1 MKYEAVI
8 GLEVHVQVRTATKM
22 FCSCPNRF
30 GDEPNANTC
39 PICMGYPG
47 VLPVPNKEAIVAA
60 VKAGL
65 LTEGTIS
72 KRSKFDRK
80 SYFYPDL
87 PKNYQI
93 TQYDEPFS
101 LGGCIR
107 VGGTGFSGEP
117 LPEKA
122 IGLTRIHLEE
132 DPAKLNHYKGFSGAD
147 YNRAGVPLLEIV
159 SEPDMRTADEAY
171 AYLTSLK
178 EILQYGGIS
187 DCDMEK
193 GQMRCDVNVS
203 LRPVGTEKFGTK
215 VELKNL
221 NSFRAVHH
229 AIDHEMIRQAEILD
243 AGGTISQ
250 ETRGWDEPSGSTYL
264 MRSKEEAH
272 DYRYFP
278 DPDLMPVV
286 FTDEEI
292 EAIRATLPELPR
304 AKRERFEKEYSLTP
318 YDAGVLTAEAALA
331 DYFEA
336 VAKASGTPKLASNWI
351 QSELLRELSA
361 RSLDI
366 EQCPVTPEK
375 LAGLLKLVAASTING
390 KVAKELLP
398 ELFEGGDA
406 AEIVAKRGLGQVS
419 DAGAMTGFIE
429 EVIKN
434 NPAQVTQYLE
444 GNERVLQYLVG
455 QVMKA
460 SKGKANPKMA
470 ADLLAEALK
479 K

>member
-47 VLPVPNKEAIVAA
+47 VLPVPNKEAIIAA

-107 VGGTGFSGEP
+107 IGGTGFSGEP

-171 AYLTSLK
+171 AYLTNLK

-229 AIDHEMIRQAEILD
+229 AIDHEIRQADILD
-243 AGGTISQ
+243 AGGTIRQ

-264 MRSKEEAH
+264 MRTKEEAH

-304 AKRERFEKEYSLTP
+304 AKRERFEKEYALTP
-318 YDAGVLTAEAALA
+318 YDAGVLTAESALA

-336 VAKASGTPKLASNWI
+336 TAKASGTPKLASNWI

-366 EQCPVTPEK
+366 TECPVTPEK

-419 DAGAMTGFIE
+419 DAGAMTGFID

-470 ADLLAEALK
+470 ADLLVEALK